1 MNSLPRYESEFSMAS
16 PKPVYPKHQSA
27 DFVLP
32 APPPP
37 KNSSREQPK
46 SQARKLIEK
55 AGSPDQAKEAVD
67 AEAREQAAAPIT
79 KDDFARRWGFATF
92 LEMFEA
98 SKPLGIAGG
107 KKKWLAT
114 SLRGGKWLLWN
125 DADMS
130 SAREFDSLEEAQ
142 KHARQQP
149 SGGNSEAAK
158 MQA

>member
-1 MNSLPRYESEFSMAS
+1 MTSS
-16 PKPVYPKHQSA
+16 KPVYPEHQSA

-37 KNSSREQPK
+37 KSGTPDQPK
-46 SQARKLIEK
+46 SQAKKLIEK
-55 AGSPDQAKEAVD
+55 AGSPEQAKEAVD
-67 AEAREQAAAPIT
+67 AAAREQAAAPIT

-98 SKPLGIAGG
+98 SKPLGTAEG

-125 DADMS
+125 DADMR
-130 SAREFDSLEEAQ
+130 SAREFDSLEEAKQ
-142 KHARQQP
+142 HAPPQG
-149 SGGNSEAAK
+149 SGENSEAAK
-158 MQA
+158 MQG